1 MEYQIKTTM
10 ALHQGAIMLN
20 QVYEILSSDLYG
32 SNQKKAAD
40 EVAKDAVAVLE
51 MPSATTHVATTL
63 IDHQERLFDYKR
75 AAHDLINPLATQFT
89 LIDMLKDQASKTLQ
103 HVEAS
108 STSEAGVLKEELS
121 SILEYIDFLSIAN
134 SESLKISRSA
144 FNDNQQRNE
153 LISFTQL
160 VNDIIQLLGIR
171 ELHKDIEVIIQ
182 HNTTKDFYTDATILQ
197 SIVQNLIQNAVK
209 YKKQDEANILT
220 ITINEVDKGVEIII
234 QDTGIGMHEQRL
246 QQLFSNVV
254 SSDTTVKDSHGFGL
268 YAVAQQV
275 QKLEGTITASSS
287 LGVGSSFTVWLP
299 TLINVGN

>member
-1 MEYQIKTTM
+1 M
-10 ALHQGAIMLN
+10 ALHQEAMMLN
-20 QVYEILSSDLYG
+20 KIYEGLRDDLQG
-32 SNQKKAAD
+32 SNQKKTAD

-103 HVEAS
+103 HIEAS

-171 ELHKDIEVIIQ
+171 ELHKDIEVVVQ

-197 SIVQNLIQNAVK
+197 SVVQNLIQNAVK
-209 YKKQDEANILT
+209 YKKQNEANTLT

-234 QDTGIGMHEQRL
+234 QDTGIGMNEQRL

-287 LGVGSSFTVWLP
+287 LGVGSRFTVRLP
-299 TLINVGN
+299 TLIKVGN

>member
-1 MEYQIKTTM
+1 MQDQIQAIATNSEHAEIILKQIYKV
-10 ALHQGAIMLN
+10 LDGAVYNRHSRSQI
-20 QVYEILSSDLYG
+20 VYEEL
-32 SNQKKAAD
+32 KASIYPQA
-40 EVAKDAVAVLE
+40 EQIH
-51 MPSATTHVATTL
+51 TTTTSH
-63 IDHQERLFDYKR
+63 IAEKEFDYKR

-103 HVEAS
+103 HVETS
-108 STSEAGVLKEELS
+108 SASEAGVLKEELS

-209 YKKQDEANILT
+209 YKKQDEANTLT

-287 LGVGSSFTVWLP
+287 LGVGSRFTVRLP
-299 TLINVGN
+299 FVD

>member
-1 MEYQIKTTM
+1 M
-10 ALHQGAIMLN
+10 ALHQEAMMLN
-20 QVYEILSSDLYG
+20 KIYEGLRDDLQG
-32 SNQKKAAD
+32 SNQKKTAD

-51 MPSATTHVATTL
+51 MPSATTHVATALT
-63 IDHQERLFDYKR
+63 DHHERLFDYKR

-103 HVEAS
+103 HIEAS

-171 ELHKDIEVIIQ
+171 ELHKDIEVVVQ

-209 YKKQDEANILT
+209 YKKQNEANTLT

-234 QDTGIGMHEQRL
+234 QDTGIGMNEQRL

-287 LGVGSSFTVWLP
+287 LGVGSRFTVRLP
-299 TLINVGN
+299 TLIKVGN

>member
-10 ALHQGAIMLN
+10 ALRQDAIMLN
-20 QVYEILSSDLYG
+20 QVYEILNSDLYG

-51 MPSATTHVATTL
+51 MPSATTHVATALT
-63 IDHQERLFDYKR
+63 DHHERLFDYKR

-108 STSEAGVLKEELS
+108 SASEAGVLREELS

-197 SIVQNLIQNAVK
+197 SVVQNLIQNAVK
-209 YKKQDEANILT
+209 YKKQDEANTLN

-234 QDTGIGMHEQRL
+234 QDTGIGMNEQRL
-246 QQLFSNVV
+246 QQLFNNTV

-287 LGVGSSFTVWLP
+287 LGVGSRFTVRLP
-299 TLINVGN
+299 FVD